1 MEPDKPWT
9 PPGKPLRLSE
19 SGNWT
24 VTLKG
29 IESAIADAL
38 PRLKPFLKAKLKR
51 TTTR

>member
-1 MEPDKPWT
+1 MESDTPWT

-19 SGNWT
+19 TGNWT

-38 PRLKPFLKAKLKR
+38 PRLKPYLKAKAKR
-51 TTTR
+51 R